1 MMGSVFA
8 VLINQQ
14 EVKQMKKI
22 VALILCLAMVLSVV
36 ACGGSK
42 QEPAAP
48 ASKPGVDAVAAG
60 AQETT
65 ETIETTADTKFKENV
80 IIGLEEDLTLL
91 DPQQSNGTT
100 NLMIRW
106 MTHSTLVDL
115 DLVNGGFLPDL
126 AESWEQTSDTVWV
139 FHLNPNATFQNGDP
153 VKASDVVYTLNSA
166 RESSFTSDKVE
177 WIKESR
183 ATDDHTVEVELTEPV
198 QDILYYLAYAT
209 LSILDEAAVEADPE
223 KGPNIGSGP
232 YELTDWS
239 YGDHTTLTRY
249 ENYWGEL
256 PKTKVF
262 TFRIMPEA
270 STRLIALQTG
280 EIDVCMDPA
289 AIELSYII
297 EDPNLTLLSKA
308 SEKTQY
314 ITLNVTKAPFDNELV
329 RKAIAYA
336 VNRDDI
342 VAVAVEGRG
351 TVTNTFFSEG
361 FGCYSDVNIYSYDPA
376 KAKELLAEAGYP
388 DGLSITISVSGEEKK
403 LQAQVLQEQLSA
415 IGITASIEELDIA
428 TLKTKLKEADYEM
441 SLYNW
446 ANDSSGPD
454 NNVRPLLRSGS
465 GSNRSHFAD
474 PYIDD
479 LMDKA
484 LVELD
489 EAKRLEMYHEIQEYV
504 LDKAPIIPM
513 YYNDLYL
520 GVTKNMQNLILDPS
534 FCHRFAYSYVVE
546 G

>member
-48 ASKPGVDAVAAG
+48 ASEPGVDAVAAG

-153 VKASDVVYTLNSA
+153 VKASDVVYTLNRA

-209 LSILDEAAVEADPE
+209 LSVLDEAAVEADPE

-297 EDPNLTLLSKA
+297 DDPNLTLLSKA

-403 LQAQVLQEQLSA
+403 LIMYWHPEDGKFYSARLCDLVLADGSKLVLTNEWQDVVVDLE
-415 IGITASIEELDIA
+415 ASGFPGMTNAFHFYAFAKCVIWIDEISFSEAVAPVPAAPLDGMTLPETGKAWELPI
-428 TLKTKLKEADYEM
+428 KDY
-441 SLYNW
+441 L
-446 ANDSSGPD
+446 A
-454 NNVRPLLRSGS
+454 
-465 GSNRSHFAD
+465 
-474 PYIDD
+474 
-479 LMDKA
+479 
-484 LVELD
+484 EL
-489 EAKRLEMYHEIQEYV
+489 E
-504 LDKAPIIPM
+504 
-513 YYNDLYL
+513 
-520 GVTKNMQNLILDPS
+520 
-534 FCHRFAYSYVVE
+534 
-546 G
+546 